1 MSDFLVSSVFSRDEQ
16 PYRGFLVVGGPGYG
30 EFAVGD
36 KYLLR
41 QELERHIGSIDAELL
56 RLILDW
62 QPTTQSMLTF
72 LISVGSYPS
81 RTKIRALKEALT
93 APDRYSEENF
103 MRITKILLGR
113 ERGWVRREY
122 GPNDVTLAVIDYR
135 NWVSMRDPIDPDAEG
150 VTRKGIGFEIERRQR
165 WRKAWEEYL
174 ADLKRRSGLFFNFK
188 FLCDLPSDQYALITI
203 SPYLRLPSGDYLAPN
218 GKIVKPPASSS
229 GHVKPIAEDNKDEKK
244 EEKKEEKK
252 FPWWIVIVAA
262 VVVLFFMMKN
272 K

>member
-81 RTKIRALKEALT
+81 RTKIRALKEELT
-93 APDRYSEENF
+93 APDRYSEGNF
-103 MRITKILLGR
+103 MRITKILLGS

-135 NWVSMRDPIDPDAEG
+135 NWVNMRDPIDPDAEG

-218 GKIVKPPASSS
+218 GEIVKPPASSG

-244 EEKKEEKK
+244 EEKK

-262 VVVLFFMMKN
+262 VVMMFFVMKN